1 MHGYKILFKVLC
13 LKIDFFFLTS
23 LVTKVSKTTS
33 AFKRIIINLINTCN
47 HKLFPV
53 ESYFSFSYISSR
65 PMLFNVF
72 GRTGIA
78 GIRNDFFENTQEI
91 CIICIKK
98 KYGLSLLCGTT
109 KEQADQELHGYTST
123 CTSKLVQRSSRR
135 TVLMEC
141 TY

>member
-1 MHGYKILFKVLC
+1 LHGYKILFKVLC

-23 LVTKVSKTTS
+23 LVTKVGKTTS

-53 ESYFSFSYISSR
+53 ESYFSFSYISS
-65 PMLFNVF
+65 PPVLFNVF

-78 GIRNDFFENTQEI
+78 GIRNDFFENTQI

-109 KEQADQELHGYTST
+109 KEQADRELHGYTST

>member
-1 MHGYKILFKVLC
+1 
-13 LKIDFFFLTS
+13 
-23 LVTKVSKTTS
+23 
-33 AFKRIIINLINTCN
+33 
-47 HKLFPV
+47 
-53 ESYFSFSYISSR
+53 
-65 PMLFNVF
+65 MLFNVF

-109 KEQADQELHGYTST
+109 KEQADRELHGYTSTCTIKKNYGLSLLCGTTKEQADQELHGYTST
-123 CTSKLVQRSSRR
+123 CTSKLVQQSSRR

>member
-13 LKIDFFFLTS
+13 LKNRFFFLTS

-53 ESYFSFSYISSR
+53 ESYFSFSYISS
-65 PMLFNVF
+65 PPVLFNVF

-78 GIRNDFFENTQEI
+78 GIRNDFFENTQI

>member
-23 LVTKVSKTTS
+23 LVTKVGKTTS

-53 ESYFSFSYISSR
+53 ESYFSFSYISS
-65 PMLFNVF
+65 PPVLFNVF

-78 GIRNDFFENTQEI
+78 GIRNDFFENTQI

-109 KEQADQELHGYTST
+109 KGQADRELHGYTST

>member
-1 MHGYKILFKVLC
+1 LHGYKILFKVLC
-13 LKIDFFFLTS
+13 LKNRFFFLTS

-78 GIRNDFFENTQEI
+78 GIRNDFFENTQI